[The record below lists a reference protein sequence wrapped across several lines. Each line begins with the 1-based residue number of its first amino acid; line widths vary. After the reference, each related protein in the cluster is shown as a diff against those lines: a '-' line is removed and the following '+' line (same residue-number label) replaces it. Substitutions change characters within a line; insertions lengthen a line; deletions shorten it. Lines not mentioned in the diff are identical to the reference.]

1 MQKFL
6 QKFCEGNETFYFFA
20 LIIETVFRS
29 RFFLLIVSIVCKLHS
44 SFRKNLRWFFFVYF
58 PFGFS
63 SFIFLWSSFCETRHS
78 SIVRRRPSRTL
89 QKLCRSVPSTNSSTV
104 FPFQPLWCSHPKTK
118 IVCLVI
124 FIFPIFA

>member
-1 MQKFL
+1 
-6 QKFCEGNETFYFFA
+6 
-20 LIIETVFRS
+20 
-29 RFFLLIVSIVCKLHS
+29 
-44 SFRKNLRWFFFVYF
+44 
-58 PFGFS
+58 
-63 SFIFLWSSFCETRHS
+63 
-78 SIVRRRPSRTL
+78 L